1 MEQFKR
7 LLASLSTAQRWT
19 ILMVGILAAA
29 GFYELAHWQ
38 TENGFRPLYNS
49 LAPEDAAVVVQK
61 LKEGGTPYRLSS
73 NNATIS
79 VPEDKVAELR
89 LEMAGAGVPKSG
101 RIGFEIFDKTN
112 FGMTDF
118 AEHIN
123 YRRALEGELE
133 RSVMSIA
140 QVEQARVHIS
150 FPQESVFTE
159 ARQPA
164 KASVLVKIR
173 AGDALPDSAVPA
185 ITNLIS
191 SAVEGLAPESV
202 AVLDMRGNLL
212 NRAKRTN
219 GSGGDD
225 LSESA
230 LEYRHK
236 VEQDLTA
243 KLDSTL
249 EPLVG
254 AGRFRAAVS
263 ADCDLTS
270 GEQSEESFDPTH
282 SVMVSSQT
290 TEDSSTTTR
299 VAEGIP
305 GTASNLPET
314 APTSLRAGERH
325 VAEDR
330 ERQLSDQP
338 HGEADGP
345 AAGNHQATFRF
356 RADRP
361 GSSLGRHRGRGQA
374 RHGASVRGA
383 TESDSR
389 SGRGSHGPQHG
400 ARRPTDCREPALRIH
415 AQSWTRPLRRIR
427 RATAGVKKP
436 SLVEQYKSQ
445 PKVVI
450 GAASIFAVV
459 LAGCLLCH
467 LSRGQALRGQERAGP
482 RRTGSAARL
491 LAERARE
498 ANQLARA
505 GEQDTWSPSSSV
517 TRRASCPGARQSGSP
532 DETICAKRR
541 KRTPRFMPAFCAA
554 GSERNGLRIWLRQPR
569 WRRY

>member
-1 MEQFKR
+1 MDQIKR
-7 LLASLSTAQRWT
+7 LFATLSIRQRWT
-19 ILMVGILAAA
+19 ILIAGILAAA
-29 GFYELAHWQ
+29 GFYGLAHWQ
-38 TENGFRPLYNS
+38 TENSFRPLYNS

-61 LKEGGTPYRLSS
+61 LKEGGRPYRLSS
-73 NNATIS
+73 NNSTIS

-89 LEMAGAGVPKSG
+89 LEMAGAGVPKNG

-173 AGDALPDSAVPA
+173 PGETLPDSAVPA

-202 AVLDMRGNLL
+202 SVLDMRGNLL

-219 GSGGDD
+219 ASGED
-225 LSESA
+225 LSDSA

-243 KLDSTL
+243 KLNSTL

-290 TEDSSTTTR
+290 TQDSSSTTR
-299 VAEGIP
+299 MAEGGVP

-314 APTSLRAGERH
+314 AAKPTGGGSGTSRKTENVNYETSRTVKRTVLPQGAVKRLSVSVLIDQEAHWEGIGAAAKRVLVPPSAERMKVIHDLAAAATGLNTERGDQLIVESLPFESTLNL
-325 VAEDR
+325 D
-330 ERQLSDQP
+330 P
-338 HGEADGP
+338 
-345 AAGNHQATFRF
+345 
-356 RADRP
+356 P
-361 GSSLGRHRGRGQA
+361 GSQDVSA
-374 RHGASVRGA
+374 PPV
-383 TESDSR
+383 
-389 SGRGSHGPQHG
+389 
-400 ARRPTDCREPALRIH
+400 
-415 AQSWTRPLRRIR
+415 
-427 RATAGVKKP
+427 GVKKP
-436 SLVEQYKSQ
+436 TLLEQLKAQ
-445 PKVVI
+445 PKIAI
-450 GAASIFAVV
+450 GAGAILVVFLGGGFFVIRRSMKGSANAAQAFAVPV
-459 LAGCLLCH
+459 LPQGSGEAGGPALARTNGASEQDSWTPSGSAGSLPALAPGRIEVLTKTLRETAQKDAEICA
-467 LSRGQALRGQERAGP
+467 GVLRGWLKEER
-482 RRTGSAARL
+482 T
-491 LAERARE
+491 
-498 ANQLARA
+498 
-505 GEQDTWSPSSSV
+505 
-517 TRRASCPGARQSGSP
+517 
-532 DETICAKRR
+532 
-541 KRTPRFMPAFCAA
+541 
-554 GSERNGLRIWLRQPR
+554 
-569 WRRY
+569 

>member
-7 LLASLSTAQRWT
+7 LLGSLSTAQRWT
-19 ILMVGILAAA
+19 ILLVGILAAA
-29 GFYELAHWQ
+29 GFYEFTHWQ

-49 LAPEDAAVVVQK
+49 LSPEDAAVVVQK

-133 RSVMSIA
+133 RSVMSIG

-236 VEQDLTA
+236 VEQDLTT
-243 KLDSTL
+243 KLESTL

-270 GEQSEESFDPTH
+270 GEQSEENFDPTH

-290 TEDSSTTTR
+290 TQDSSTTTR

-305 GTASNLPET
+305 GTNSNLPET
-314 APTSLRAGERH
+314 APRPSGPGSGTSRKTENVNYQTSRTVKRTVLPQGTIKR
-325 VAEDR
+325 
-330 ERQLSDQP
+330 LSVSVLIDQ
-338 HGEADGP
+338 EAHWEGSGASAKRVMVP
-345 AAGNHQATFRF
+345 PS
-356 RADRP
+356 ADRLKVIHDLAAAAT
-361 GSSLGRHRGRGQA
+361 GLNMERGDQLIVESLPF
-374 RHGASVRGA
+374 
-383 TESDSR
+383 ESTLNLDPPNPQDS
-389 SGRGSHGPQHG
+389 
-400 ARRPTDCREPALRIH
+400 AV
-415 AQSWTRPLRRIR
+415 
-427 RATAGVKKP
+427 TAGVKKP

-459 LAGCLLCH
+459 LACVFFVIYRVVKRSAGKNAQV
-467 LSRGQALRGQERAGP
+467 RAVQALPEGPGGAG
-482 RRTGSAARL
+482 A
-491 LAERARE
+491 E

-505 GEQDTWSPSSSV
+505 GEDTWSPSSSV
-517 TRRASCPGARQSGSP
+517 TGGLPALAPGRVEVLTKQLR
-532 DETICAKRR
+532 ETAQKDAEIY
-541 KRTPRFMPAFCAA
+541 A
-554 GSERNGLRIWLRQPR
+554 GVLRGWLREER
-569 WRRY
+569 T